1 MREVQPL
8 TRKTVFSWVYDM
20 TQRQFLFLRSEVGSE
35 VRPELSPESF
45 EDLTSL
51 GRINPKTGRVFSIM
65 GAPTQPGDQK
75 HILHTRGMVL
85 SENPFVLSGI
95 SEEVTPEETGY
106 YFDPGADEVV
116 NILSDNNSN
125 TARNVVHALKAP
137 INRIKGIASILS
149 EELEGEQHLELIS
162 FLRESND
169 RLASL
174 ANYLLE
180 IRKDSDPQKP
190 ISAFELMERVG
201 GVLKG
206 WLPEFPRVQ
215 GQGEDLFIEP
225 HLIQPLERLL
235 VNLLTHE
242 PQGAAG
248 LKEIKVYANEGGTI
262 SLEVAHA
269 IESPS
274 KAISS
279 EPFDKEDIPAGS
291 VELIR
296 TNSNAL
302 VFRALDNEQLMHR
315 IVVPVVS

>member
-1 MREVQPL
+1 
-8 TRKTVFSWVYDM
+8 M
-20 TQRQFLFLRSEVGSE
+20 TQGQFLFLHSEGTSE
-35 VRPELSPESF
+35 GRPELSPQSF
-45 EDLTSL
+45 ENLTSL

-85 SENPFVLSGI
+85 SEDPFILSGI
-95 SEEVTPEETGY
+95 SEEVTPEDTGY
-106 YFDPGADEVV
+106 YFDPGTDEVV
-116 NILSDNNSN
+116 RILSDNNTN
-125 TARNVVHALKAP
+125 TARNIVHALKAP
-137 INRIKGIASILS
+137 INRVKGIASILAT
-149 EELEGEQHLELIS
+149 ELTEPQHLELIE
-162 FLRESND
+162 FLTESNE

-174 ANYLLE
+174 VNYLLE
-180 IRKDSDPQKP
+180 IRKDSDPKKP
-190 ISAFELMERVG
+190 ISAFELIERVG
-201 GVLKG
+201 SVLEG
-206 WLPEFPRVQ
+206 WLPEFPSIE
-215 GQGEDLFIEP
+215 GQGNEWFIEP

-242 PQGAAG
+242 PQGGSG
-248 LKEIKVYANEGGTI
+248 LKDIKVYSNEGNTI

-279 EPFDKEDIPAGS
+279 VPFEKEDIPAGS

-296 TNSNAL
+296 TDSNAI

-315 IVVPVVS
+315 IVVPVIS